1 MDSTSL
7 PDAYDFLVDNL
18 NLIEPTDYY
27 DQPNGYINVGI
38 DNSAESYPI
47 LLYPIS
53 TGEWVVN
60 DGFSRNLL
68 SVEDVLSI
76 LLHEPLIYITF
87 RQSVDSQEQVLYR
100 HFKEIRA
107 SDGAYLPLIA
117 QTLSANPQLIP
128 QLTQLATANPV
139 YQLLNAWTRRLMPRS
154 SSKSD
159 TKSNTNP
166 KTGLP
171 QS

>member
-7 PDAYDFLVDNL
+7 PDAYYFIVDNL

-38 DNSAESYPI
+38 DNSIESYPI
-47 LLYPIS
+47 LLYPMS

-60 DGFSRNLL
+60 DGSSIDLL

-76 LLHEPLIYITF
+76 LSHEPLIYITF
-87 RQSVDSQEQVLYR
+87 RQSVDLPEQVLYR
-100 HFKEIRA
+100 HFNEIRE

-128 QLTQLATANPV
+128 QLAQLATANPV
-139 YQLLNAWTRRLMPRS
+139 TQLLSAWTHRLMPRS
-154 SSKSD
+154 SSKS
-159 TKSNTNP
+159 NTNT
-166 KTGLP
+166 KT
-171 QS
+171 